1 MTPKKDRFICDLP
14 WTHLSV
20 HPHGNASICCV
31 ADHSNPQATAADKNS
46 KGEYVHIKKI
56 TDGIPDIINSDSF
69 KDIRKQMINGE
80 KPAAC
85 STCWKVEA
93 TGGASKRIRDSY
105 IFPDV
110 DAITKP
116 DGSIDVNLSNIE
128 VRLGNYCNLKCRS
141 CNAESSTSWI
151 DDYYKLKNKVP
162 LPSGYDKLKNSAH
175 VTYDWVE
182 DENFYDDLIK
192 NSPNIEQLH
201 ISGGEP
207 FLVPKHFYLLD
218 KLIEDGLAENI
229 KIFYITN
236 ANYNFDKLRPALY
249 KLTKFKEVYI
259 SFSIDDVGDRNT
271 YIRSLSNWKLT
282 IDNIKKFVEE
292 YPTFWYTVTQTINA
306 FNFMYFEELSQFLVS
321 NNLYKFDGTG
331 PIKNII
337 TNHVHSP
344 DYQNATIIPLDVRK
358 NKIESVKAKVAPHYF
373 NDMLGRYYD
382 SPENGKIKLFK
393 EVTAAVDE
401 VRKETFSKTFPKLSE
416 ILDKSI

>member
-1 MTPKKDRFICDLP
+1 MTPKKERFICDLP

-31 ADHSNPQATAADKNS
+31 ADHSHPQSTAADKNEN
-46 KGEYVHIKKI
+46 GEYVHIHKI
-56 TDGIPDIINSDSF
+56 TDGIPKIINSDTY
-69 KDIRKQMINGE
+69 KDIRKAMIEGE
-80 KPAAC
+80 RPPAC
-85 STCWKVEA
+85 STCWKVEDA
-93 TGGASKRIRDSY
+93 GGRSKRIRDSY

-110 DAITKP
+110 DKITKP
-116 DGSIDVNLSNIE
+116 DGSIDVDLSNIE

-151 DDYYKLKNKVP
+151 DDYYKLRNKVP
-162 LPSGYDKLKNSAH
+162 LPSGYDRLKNSEH

-182 DENFYDDLIK
+182 DEKFYDDLIK

-259 SFSIDDVGDRNT
+259 SFSVDDVGDRNT

-282 IDNIKKFVEE
+282 IDNIKKFVDE
-292 YPTFWYTVTQTINA
+292 YPTFWYTVTQTLNA
-306 FNFMYFEELSQFLVS
+306 FNFLYFEELTQFLVKEG
-321 NNLYKFDGTG
+321 LYKFDGNG
-331 PIKNII
+331 HIKNII

-344 DYQNATIIPLDVRK
+344 EYQNATVLPLDVRRS
-358 NKIESVKAKVAPHYF
+358 KIDSVKGLVAPHYF
-373 NDMLGRYYD
+373 EDIHGRYYD
-382 SPENGKIKLFK
+382 AKSNNQMELFK
-393 EVTAAVDE
+393 KVTDE
-401 VRKETFSKTFPKLSE
+401 VDKVRRESISEIFPKLYKE
-416 ILDKSI
+416 ITNIL